1 MRPVAGYVGAV
12 LPSGRGE
19 VKPCAV
25 LRPLVETR
33 LTFRAC
39 AAYIEGMTT
48 YLTTPQG
55 RHIAYVRTPGK
66 EPGVVF
72 LGGFRSD
79 MTGSKALHLQAWAEA
94 AGRSFLRFDYS
105 GHGASR
111 GAFIDGAISD
121 WREDAVAVIETLTE
135 GPQVLVGSSMGGWI
149 GLLLAR
155 DLPGRVGGLVGI
167 AAAPDFTEAM
177 WEDEFSLAE
186 RTRLLEEGLV
196 LRPSDYSDE
205 PYPITR
211 RLIED
216 GKANL
221 VMNGPLHL
229 PLPVR
234 LLQGTADTDVPSA
247 VALKLFEHISSPDL
261 RLTLVRDADHR
272 FSTPTCL
279 ALIVETV
286 EAVLAATPLP
296 AEGESPLLQR
306 SSIR

>member
-1 MRPVAGYVGAV
+1 VM
-12 LPSGRGE
+12 PSGPGE

-25 LRPLVETR
+25 LRAWVDFALNVAAR
-33 LTFRAC
+33 
-39 AAYIEGMTT
+39 AAYIAGMTT

-79 MTGSKALHLQAWAEA
+79 MTGSKALHLQAWAETT
-94 AGRSFLRFDYS
+94 GRAFLRLDYS
-105 GHGASR
+105 GHGASL
-111 GAFIDGAISD
+111 GAFVDGAISD
-121 WREDAVAVIETLTE
+121 WREDAAAMIETLTD

-149 GLLLAR
+149 ALLLAR
-155 DLPGRVGGLVGI
+155 QMPERVAGLVGI
-167 AAAPDFTEAM
+167 AAAPDFTERI

-186 RTRLLEEGLV
+186 RTRLLEEGVV
-196 LRPSDYSDE
+196 LRPSDYSAE

-221 VMNGPLHL
+221 VLDGPLHL

-234 LLQGTADTDVPSA
+234 LLQGTADTDVQPA
-247 VALKLFEHISSPDL
+247 VALRLLDHISSPDL

-272 FSTPTCL
+272 FSSPVCL
-279 ALIVETV
+279 ALITETV
-286 EAVLAATPLP
+286 EAVLAARHLSIEPEPLP
-296 AEGESPLLQR
+296 LQI
-306 SSIR
+306 SGTS

>member
-1 MRPVAGYVGAV
+1 M
-12 LPSGRGE
+12 
-19 VKPCAV
+19 
-25 LRPLVETR
+25 VESR
-33 LTFRAC
+33 LTFHGRAPYN
-39 AAYIEGMTT
+39 AGMTT

-94 AGRSFLRFDYS
+94 AGRAFLRFDYS

-111 GAFIDGAISD
+111 GAFEDGAISD
-121 WREDAVAVIETLTE
+121 WRDDALAVIETLTD

-149 GLLLAR
+149 ALLLGR
-155 DLPGRVGGLVGI
+155 DTADRVAGLVGI
-167 AAAPDFTEAM
+167 AAAPDFTETM
-177 WEDEFSLAE
+177 WEDEFTLAE
-186 RTRLLEEGLV
+186 RTRLMEAGVV

-221 VMNGPLHL
+221 VLHGPLHL
-229 PLPVR
+229 PMTVR
-234 LLQGTADTDVPSA
+234 LLQGTSDTDVPPA
-247 VALKLFEHISSPDL
+247 VALRLLDHISSPDL

-272 FSTPTCL
+272 FSTPACL

-286 EAVLAATPLP
+286 EAVLGAKQHTSDPMTLN
-296 AEGESPLLQR
+296 
-306 SSIR
+306 